1 MPTSC
6 VAYNCRSRWT
16 KTPGT
21 VKISNVVSFHR
32 FPLRN
37 KELLKK
43 WIIAVRRKS
52 WKPTNAS
59 FLCSK
64 HFTPD
69 CFYYSPSQFVQLNGQ
84 RRKLRPDS
92 VPSVFQFPKHLQ
104 NSNKKRRP
112 PLKRKT
118 VDITPEEESYV
129 PSKKTP
135 NLDHSYAISLSNE
148 INRMRKS

>member
-1 MPTSC
+1 M
-6 VAYNCRSRWT
+6 
-16 KTPGT
+16 
-21 VKISNVVSFHR
+21 
-32 FPLRN
+32 RN

-43 WIIAVRRKS
+43 CTIAVRRKS

-69 CFYYSPSQFVQLNGQ
+69 CFYNSPSLFEQVNGQ

-92 VPSVFQFPKHLQ
+92 VPSLFKFPTHLQ
-104 NSNKKRRP
+104 NSNKKRRS

-118 VDITPEEESYV
+118 VDITPEEDSYV
-129 PSKKTP
+129 PSKKTL
-135 NLDHSYAISLSNE
+135 NLDHSYAISLSKEN
-148 INRMRKS
+148 NRMRKSLAKKKKKIRQLRKKIQDY

>member
-1 MPTSC
+1 MSL
-6 VAYNCRSRWT
+6 
-16 KTPGT
+16 
-21 VKISNVVSFHR
+21 R

-43 WIIAVRRKS
+43 WTIAVRRKS

-69 CFYYSPSQFVQLNGQ
+69 CFYNLPSLFVQVNGQ
-84 RRKLRPDS
+84 RRKLRLDS
-92 VPSVFQFPKHLQ
+92 VPSLFKFPTHVQ
-104 NSNKKRRP
+104 SSTKKRQS

-118 VDITPEEESYV
+118 VDITPEEDSYV

-135 NLDHSYAISLSNE
+135 NLDHSCAISLSKEN
-148 INRMRKS
+148 NRMRKSLAKKKKKIRQLRKKIQDY

>member
-1 MPTSC
+1 M
-6 VAYNCRSRWT
+6 
-16 KTPGT
+16 
-21 VKISNVVSFHR
+21 
-32 FPLRN
+32 RN

-43 WIIAVRRKS
+43 WTIAVRRKS

-64 HFTPD
+64 HSTPD
-69 CFYYSPSQFVQLNGQ
+69 SFYNSPSPFVHVNGQ

-92 VPSVFQFPKHLQ
+92 VPSLFKFTTHLQ
-104 NSNKKRRP
+104 NSTKKRRS

-118 VDITPEEESYV
+118 VDITPEEDSYV

-135 NLDHSYAISLSNE
+135 ILDHSYANAISLSKEN
-148 INRMRKS
+148 NRMRKSLAKKKKKIRQLRKKIQDY